1 MFSINDSLYFLEII
15 HKRDNNDNR
24 KKSNNN
30 DENDNDN
37 NNNSKNNSDKNYSIS
52 KIKKITFRSW
62 KFLIEN
68 WFAVFDFFFN
78 FMKAIFDFKNF

>member
-1 MFSINDSLYFLEII
+1 MFSIYDSLYFLEII

-37 NNNSKNNSDKNYSIS
+37 NNNSKNNSDKNYSLS
-52 KIKKITFRSW
+52 KSLFAVENFLLKIDLQ
-62 KFLIEN
+62 FLI
-68 WFAVFDFFFN
+68 FSS
-78 FMKAIFDFKNF
+78 IS